1 MYSNIRNIIFLIFL
15 LFAVTIHAQ
24 NDRKKLE
31 EKRINLQNEI
41 KTINNLLFK
50 TKKEEKN
57 LVSQVTD
64 LNQKIKVRTRL
75 INAINEE
82 ANSISREIR
91 KNERQ
96 IKDLEFEL
104 AILKRDYADM
114 IYRSYKSKSKHS
126 RLMFVLSSENF
137 NQAYRRFQYM
147 KQYTA
152 YRKKQGEEIERKT
165 LKLQGL
171 TDTLKVKKADKI
183 LLLNEKKDE
192 QSKIEQEKKTQEKLI
207 SQVKKKEKQYV
218 TQIRAKEREERSID
232 AQIERLIREEI
243 AKANSKSG
251 GTESNTNTNKAVSGF
266 ILTTEGKALAA
277 KFTENRG
284 KLPWPVAKGLVVRG
298 YGTQPHPTLP
308 GITVESN
315 GVYIATE
322 EGSKARAVFEGTV
335 LAIQSVSGQFAV
347 YVQHGNYI
355 SIYNNLEQVYVKKG
369 DKVSTKQEIGL
380 IHTDRVTDKTVLKF
394 QMWRDTNRENP
405 TSWIYNM

>member
-1 MYSNIRNIIFLIFL
+1 MKLKFKYILFLISF
-15 LFAVTIHAQ
+15 FIIGNVFSQT
-24 NDRKKLE
+24 DRKKLE
-31 EKRINLQNEI
+31 EQRINLQNEI
-41 KTINNLLFK
+41 KTINSLLFK

-57 LVSQVTD
+57 LVSQVND
-64 LNQKIKVRTRL
+64 LSQKIKVRSKL
-75 INAINEE
+75 ITTINEE
-82 ANSISREIR
+82 ANAINREIR

-104 AILKRDYADM
+104 NILKRDYADM

-147 KQYTA
+147 KQYTQ
-152 YRKKQGEEIERKT
+152 YRKKQGEEIQRKSD
-165 LKLQGL
+165 KLLGL

-183 LLLNEKKDE
+183 ILLNEKKTE
-192 QSKIEQEKKTQEKLI
+192 QEKIEQEKKSQEKLI
-207 SQVKKKEKQYV
+207 TQVKKKEKQYV
-218 TQIRAKEREERSID
+218 TQIRAKEKEERRID
-232 AQIERLIREEI
+232 AQIEKLIRDEI
-243 AKANSKSG
+243 AKANKKSG
-251 GTESNTNTNKAVSGF
+251 GTETEIKASSGF
-266 ILTTEGKALAA
+266 ILTAEAKALAS

-284 KLPWPVAKGLVVRG
+284 KLPWPVVKGLVVRG
-298 YGTQPHPTLP
+298 YGKQPHPTLP

-315 GVYIATE
+315 GIYIATE

-347 YVQHGNYI
+347 YIQHGNYI
-355 SIYNNLEQVYVKKG
+355 SIYNNMEQVYVKKG
-369 DKVSTKQEIGL
+369 DKVSTKQDIGL
-380 IHTDRVTDKTVLKF
+380 IHTDRVTDKTILKF

>member
-1 MYSNIRNIIFLIFL
+1 MKSQIKYILILISFFIIGN
-15 LFAVTIHAQ
+15 VSAQ
-24 NDRKKLE
+24 TDRKKLE
-31 EKRINLQNEI
+31 EQRINLQNEI
-41 KTINNLLFK
+41 KTINSLLFK

-57 LVSQVTD
+57 LVSQVND
-64 LNQKIKVRTRL
+64 LSQKIKVRSKL
-75 INAINEE
+75 ISTINEE
-82 ANSISREIR
+82 ANAINREIR
-91 KNERQ
+91 RNERQ

-147 KQYTA
+147 KQYTQ

-165 LKLQGL
+165 NKLLGL

-183 LLLNEKKDE
+183 ILLNEKKT
-192 QSKIEQEKKTQEKLI
+192 EQEKIEEEKKSQEKLI
-207 SQVKKKEKQYV
+207 TKVKKKEKQYV
-218 TQIRAKEREERSID
+218 AQIRAKEKEERRID
-232 AQIERLIREEI
+232 AQIERLIRDEI
-243 AKANSKSG
+243 AKANKKSG
-251 GTESNTNTNKAVSGF
+251 GTETEIKKSSGF
-266 ILTTEGKALAA
+266 ILTAEAKALAS

-284 KLPWPVAKGLVVRG
+284 KLPWPVVRGLVVRG
-298 YGTQPHPTLP
+298 YGTQAHPTLP

-315 GVYIATE
+315 GIYIATE

-347 YVQHGNYI
+347 YIQHGNYI

-369 DKVSTKQEIGL
+369 DKISTKQDIGL
-380 IHTDRVTDKTVLKF
+380 IHTDRVTDKTILKF

-405 TSWIYNM
+405 TSWIYKM

>member
-1 MYSNIRNIIFLIFL
+1 MKSQFKYILFIISFFIIGNIS
-15 LFAVTIHAQ
+15 AQ
-24 NDRKKLE
+24 TDRKKLE
-31 EKRINLQNEI
+31 EQRIQLQNEI
-41 KTINNLLFK
+41 KTINSLLFK

-57 LVSQVTD
+57 LVSQVND
-64 LNQKIKVRTRL
+64 LSQKIRVRSKL
-75 INAINEE
+75 ISTINEE
-82 ANSISREIR
+82 ANAINREIR
-91 KNERQ
+91 RNERQ

-147 KQYTA
+147 KQYTQ
-152 YRKKQGEEIERKT
+152 YRKKQGEEIQRKSD
-165 LKLQGL
+165 KLLGL

-183 LLLNEKKDE
+183 ILLNEKKTE
-192 QSKIEQEKKTQEKLI
+192 QEKIEQEKKSQEKLI
-207 SQVKKKEKQYV
+207 GQVKRKEKQYV
-218 TQIRAKEREERSID
+218 AQIRAKEKEERRID
-232 AQIERLIREEI
+232 AQIERLIRDEI
-243 AKANSKSG
+243 AKANKKSG
-251 GTESNTNTNKAVSGF
+251 GTETEIKTSSGF
-266 ILTTEGKALAA
+266 ILTAEAKALAS
-277 KFTENRG
+277 KFTENKG
-284 KLPWPVAKGLVVRG
+284 KLPWPVLKGLVIRG

-315 GVYIATE
+315 GVYVATE

-347 YVQHGNYI
+347 YIQHGNYI

-369 DKVSTKQEIGL
+369 DKIATKQDVGL
-380 IHTDRVTDKTVLKF
+380 IHTDRVTDKTILKF

-405 TSWIYNM
+405 KSWIYKM

>member
-1 MYSNIRNIIFLIFL
+1 MPLKPKHITFILVLFLIGN
-15 LFAVTIHAQ
+15 VSAQ
-24 NDRKKLE
+24 TDRKKLE
-31 EKRINLQNEI
+31 EQRIQLQNEI

-57 LVSQVTD
+57 LVSQISD
-64 LNQKIKVRTRL
+64 LNQKIKIRTKL
-75 INAINEE
+75 ITTINEE
-82 ANSISREIR
+82 ANIIQNEIR
-91 KNERQ
+91 RNERQ

-147 KQYTA
+147 KQYTG

-165 LKLQGL
+165 NKLLGL

-183 LLLNEKKDE
+183 ILLNEKKTE
-192 QSKIEQEKKTQEKLI
+192 QEKIEQEKKSQEKLVT
-207 SQVKKKEKQYV
+207 QVKKKEKQYIA
-218 TQIRAKEREERSID
+218 QIRAKEAQERKID
-232 AQIERLIREEI
+232 AQIERLIRDEI
-243 AKANSKSG
+243 AKSNKKAG
-251 GTESNTNTNKAVSGF
+251 VTTTETKASAGF
-266 ILTTEGKALAA
+266 ILTTEAKALAS

-284 KLPWPVAKGLVVRG
+284 KLPWPVVKGLVVRG

-315 GVYIATE
+315 GIYIATE
-322 EGSKARAVFEGTV
+322 EGSKARSVFEGTV

-347 YVQHGNYI
+347 YIQHGNYI

-369 DKVSTKQEIGL
+369 DKVGTKQEIGL
-380 IHTDRVTDKTVLKF
+380 IHTDRVTDKTILKF